1 MQSDQLHNRCL
12 NMGTHD
18 EGGTPAQQ
26 HEHKSKHKSKDKDRD
41 KKEKRD
47 RKDKSSKSSRH
58 DRDESRETSALRLT
72 VRLQVANGRA
82 ATEAAA
88 DTNGL
93 RPSPPAPAPT
103 QYAPAEV
110 PAAAQQPADRK
121 AAPVVND
128 SGGEISMSIEE
139 TNR

>member
-1 MQSDQLHNRCL
+1 MLA
-12 NMGTHD
+12 MATHD
-18 EGGTPAQQ
+18 EGGTPVQQ

-47 RKDKSSKSSRH
+47 KKDKSSKSSRH
-58 DRDESRETSALRLT
+58 DREESRGDGAVTDRPVQS
-72 VRLQVANGRA
+72 ANGRA
-82 ATEAAA
+82 ETEAAA

-93 RPSPPAPAPT
+93 RPSPPAPAGI
-103 QYAPAEV
+103 QHAPAEAS
-110 PAAAQQPADRK
+110 AAAQQPADRK

>member
-1 MQSDQLHNRCL
+1 MQAISCKSLL

-58 DRDESRETSALRLT
+58 DRDESRNISAATDRP
-72 VRLQVANGRA
+72 VEVANGRA

-103 QYAPAEV
+103 QHAPAEV